1 MRATLI
7 VTYAALAVV
16 SVGQAQAPQTPPAAQ
31 AQPAAPRTALPH
43 DLQIRLA
50 VQAAP
55 TPIRDSVTVQGWN
68 PRGQFAVL
76 RQGTGPIICVAP
88 NPDATQLEV
97 SCHHIDLEAFL
108 ARGRELAAQGVGVE
122 RRTRTRWDEIAAGR
136 LRLPAGVVN
145 TIVTG
150 SGFDSATGEIRNPYM
165 RWVIY
170 TPNATGASTGLSEV
184 PVGPGAPWL
193 MFAGTPGA
201 HIMISPPRNRP

>member
-7 VTYAALAVV
+7 VTYAAMATV
-16 SVGQAQAPQTPPAAQ
+16 SAAQAQAPQASPA
-31 AQPAAPRTALPH
+31 PAPRPPLTRE
-43 DLQIRLA
+43 LQIRLA

-55 TPIRDSVTVQGWN
+55 ASIRDSVTVQGWN
-68 PRGQFAVL
+68 SQGQFGVL
-76 RQGTGPIICVAP
+76 RPGTGPIICVAP
-88 NPDATQLEV
+88 NPEAAQLEV
-97 SCHHIDLEAFL
+97 SCHHRDLEAFL

-136 LRLPAGVVN
+136 LRLPPGVVN

-150 SGFDSATGEIRNPYM
+150 SGFDSATGEIRSPYM

-170 TPNATGASTGLSEV
+170 TPNATAASTGLSEV